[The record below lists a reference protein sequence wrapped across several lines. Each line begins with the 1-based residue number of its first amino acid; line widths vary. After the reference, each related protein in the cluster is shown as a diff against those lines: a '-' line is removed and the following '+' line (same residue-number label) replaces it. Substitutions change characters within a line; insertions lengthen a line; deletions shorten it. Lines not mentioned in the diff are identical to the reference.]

1 MTPKKIVEK
10 WELQSNQK
18 GFGIDIKFKIH
29 YNAIPL
35 SKTIDIT
42 INAIIIKICLKL
54 IFLLVVLNYYPFFHN
69 FSWRIK

>member
-42 INAIIIKICLKL
+42 INAI
-54 IFLLVVLNYYPFFHN
+54 
-69 FSWRIK
+69 